1 MDMVSKAGLM
11 EHIMK
16 GNGNII
22 KLMVK
27 EYSGTQK
34 GICIEGNLKMIWLM
48 VMGNTRILTAQN
60 TRVSL

>member
-16 GNGNII
+16 DNGNII

-34 GICIEGNLKMIWLM
+34 EICIEGSLKMIWLM
-48 VMGNTRILTAQN
+48 VMGNTHILTAQN